1 MAHVE
6 ADAGA
11 RQAVLDRMFQ
21 AMTELEG
28 VVTEADAR
36 DQRMTGADSAKQQE
50 LAGRF
55 PALTRAS
62 STTPTRNGDVR

>member
-11 RQAVLDRMFQ
+11 RQTVLDRMFQ

-36 DQRMTGADSAKQQE
+36 DQRMTGAEGAKRHE
-50 LAGRF
+50 LGQRF
-55 PALTRAS
+55 PALS
-62 STTPTRNGDVR
+62 KNGDVR

>member
-6 ADAGA
+6 ADAKA
-11 RQAVLDRMFQ
+11 RQDTLDRMFQ

-36 DQRMTGADSAKQQE
+36 DQRMTGADSVRTQE
-50 LAGRF
+50 LGSRF
-55 PALTRAS
+55 PAMSRETR
-62 STTPTRNGDVR
+62 